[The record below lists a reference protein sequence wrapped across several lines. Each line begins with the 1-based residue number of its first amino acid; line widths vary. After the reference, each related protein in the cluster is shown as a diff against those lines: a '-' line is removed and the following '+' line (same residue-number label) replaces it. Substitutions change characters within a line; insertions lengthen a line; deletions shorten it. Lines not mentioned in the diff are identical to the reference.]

1 MQGWHSGVNAQA
13 RLAAGNDCRRSP
25 DRRPAVTTAAGLL
38 AILDPPV
45 SLLPEPTPLHLLP
58 RISEELGREVW
69 IKRDDLTAVG
79 VGGNKIRKLEFLLGE
94 ALDQGADTLI
104 TIGAA
109 QSNHCRAVAAAAAV
123 MGMDAHLVLGGSD
136 PGSRTG
142 NLLLDDY
149 LGATLEFCDVDD
161 WATLFARAEA
171 AAQAVQQRGGVAFTM
186 PAGGS
191 TPTGALGF
199 ARAYAELIEQCDR
212 QGLAPATV
220 VHATGSGG
228 TQAGLIAGRELLG
241 GGPAIVGV
249 TVALEGSLM
258 APVVDAVADGAL
270 ALVAQLAASSAGSGA
285 SPTDD
290 ASGRRD
296 PAVVIDG
303 YLGADYGVPTEAGER
318 ALTTLLRREGILLDP
333 VYTAK
338 AFAAV
343 LAMDPALG
351 DGPLVFWHTGGAP
364 AVFAER
370 GGH

>member
-1 MQGWHSGVNAQA
+1 M
-13 RLAAGNDCRRSP
+13 LE
-25 DRRPAVTTAAGLL
+25 
-38 AILDPPV
+38 PPI
-45 SLLPEPTPLHLLP
+45 SLLPEPTPLHPLP

-136 PGSRTG
+136 PGNRTG

-149 LGATLEFCDVDD
+149 LGATLEFCEVDD

-199 ARAYAELIEQCDR
+199 ARAYAELLEQCDR
-212 QGLAPATV
+212 QGLSPTTV

-249 TVALEGSLM
+249 TVALEGSMM

-270 ALVAQLAASSAGSGA
+270 ALVAQPVASNAQPGTA
-285 SPTDD
+285 STED
-290 ASGRRD
+290 ANVRRE

-303 YLGADYGVPTEAGER
+303 YLGDDYGVPTEAAEK
-318 ALTTLLRREGILLDP
+318 ALLTLLRREGILLDP

-338 AFAAV
+338 AFSAV
-343 LAMDPALG
+343 LAADQVLG
-351 DGPLVFWHTGGAP
+351 QGPLVFWHTGGAP

-370 GGH
+370 GDH

>member
-1 MQGWHSGVNAQA
+1 M
-13 RLAAGNDCRRSP
+13 
-25 DRRPAVTTAAGLL
+25 TAAGLL
-38 AILDPPV
+38 ALLEPPV
-45 SLLPEPTPLHLLP
+45 ALLPEPTPLHPLP
-58 RISEELGREVW
+58 RISEALGREIW

-109 QSNHCRAVAAAAAV
+109 QSNHCRAVAAAASM
-123 MGMDAHLVLGGSD
+123 MGLDAHLVLGGSD

-171 AAQAVQQRGGVAFTM
+171 AAEAVRQRGGAAFTM

-191 TPTGALGF
+191 TPVGALGF
-199 ARAYAELIEQCDR
+199 VRAYAELIEQCDR
-212 QGLAPATV
+212 QGLAPAAI

-228 TQAGLIAGRELLG
+228 TQAGLIAGRHLLG
-241 GGPAIVGV
+241 GGPGIVGV
-249 TVALEGSLM
+249 TVALEAALM
-258 APVVDAVADGAL
+258 AQVVDAVADGAL
-270 ALVAQLAASSAGSGA
+270 ELVARMDESTAPSEPAVATEAAGSFGLA
-285 SPTDD
+285 TS
-290 ASGRRD
+290 RD

-303 YLGADYGVPTEAGER
+303 YLGLEYGVPTAAGEA
-318 ALTTLLRREGILLDP
+318 ALIALLRREGILLDP

-343 LAMDPALG
+343 LAADRALG
-351 DGPLVFWHTGGAP
+351 EGPLVFWHTGGAP

-370 GGH
+370 GDH